1 MKLKTNKLLI
11 ISLILIIGTFLL
23 VMFSEDLGFGEETT
37 PFVVLPYIIAFGLNI
52 TGLILGIKE
61 KTKKG
66 KKPLIGIIG
75 NSILIIL
82 FFCLIFY
89 AISKM

>member
-37 PFVVLPYIIAFGLNI
+37 PFVILPYLIVFGLNI
-52 TGLILGIKE
+52 
-61 KTKKG
+61 
-66 KKPLIGIIG
+66 
-75 NSILIIL
+75 
-82 FFCLIFY
+82 
-89 AISKM
+89 